1 MHLVPLGLVGLL
13 LLVLVVGAVR
23 FFART
28 AAPIEAIRAWA
39 EAQGHAVRGDGTSA
53 PLEVIGAR
61 GARRWTVGWFQAP
74 GADAV
79 LLLGMDCAASDTAPT
94 DTAPIDTAASPEDR
108 PRVDDGVLAARV
120 TRPSPDLFAPARLD
134 ALLDELEAMAIAL
147 EREHP
152 APPDAE

>member
-1 MHLVPLGLVGLL
+1 MPLLSLGLTGVL
-13 LLVLVVGAVR
+13 LLVLVIGAVR

-39 EAQGHAVRGDGTSA
+39 EARGHAVRGDGTSA

-79 LLLGMDCAASDTAPT
+79 LLLGMDCAAADTAPPP
-94 DTAPIDTAASPEDR
+94 DGR
-108 PRVDDGVLAARV
+108 PSVDDGVLAARV
-120 TRPSPDLFAPARLD
+120 TRPSSDLYTPARLD

-147 EREHP
+147 EHEHP